1 MARGRGFLLVIVV
14 AVCFQEREEICVPSR
29 LLPPG
34 KPSVAVRL
42 ARRCDAKD
50 VDAQVG
56 GDLEAHARA
65 VAYQI
70 HTGEDHGDPE
80 DYVFVNKAVKVLVE
94 E

>member
-1 MARGRGFLLVIVV
+1 MWVLIWSGYFVKAAVARGRGFLLVIVV

-70 HTGEDHGDPE
+70 HTGEDLE
-80 DYVFVNKAVKVLVE
+80 QK
-94 E
+94 